1 MGGRE
6 NLEGSLLQK
15 NTGGDM
21 ASLILRNDKNAAKLR
36 CSPPDWGTKG
46 RAVVCV
52 SSEEALSL
60 PNKIILFELFGDT
73 Y

>member
-1 MGGRE
+1 
-6 NLEGSLLQK
+6 
-15 NTGGDM
+15 M